1 MGAPESNDTMAMEI
15 TARIARHLVGLKYEH
30 LTPDAITAA
39 KRFMLDT
46 LAVGWAGSDSGGC
59 GEARA
64 MMVADGGAPASTV
77 WCYGDRLPPSQAAF
91 LNSMFAAALDF
102 DSLGRDSPSHVNV
115 VVLPAALAV
124 AEQVRASGRDFLTA
138 LVAGCDL
145 MCRLGASAEAL
156 GQPHKGWFFTSV
168 HGVFGATAAV
178 AKLLRLDAAQ
188 TQHAL
193 GMAFSQAAGTQQANI
208 EPSLTK
214 RMQSAFAAR
223 NGVFVS
229 HLAKHGLT
237 APKQVIEGQCGL
249 FALYQGG
256 DVDRLFRGIGSVFEN
271 TNLSIKKYP
280 SCGCNHTAIEAALK
294 LRADHGLKPSDV
306 ERMEI
311 TISPFMD
318 RLVGGPFDPSGDPQ
332 VAAQFNIRYSLA
344 CAMVRG
350 KLGLAELENDAV
362 FDPVIGR
369 LVDRVEVKVDPANN
383 GKRGPAHLAIRTAKG
398 ETVSC
403 SVEHV
408 PGDENAPMSEEEI
421 RAKCVDCFGLG
432 ASPVTGAACDR
443 LMARIGEVEK
453 LGDMNALLEGFPT
466 VQHR

>member
-1 MGAPESNDTMAMEI
+1 MGAPDTVDIRAMEI
-15 TARIARHLVGLKYEH
+15 TARLARHLVGLRYEDI
-30 LTPDAITAA
+30 TPDAIDAA
-39 KRFMLDT
+39 RRFMLDT
-46 LAVGWAGSDSGGC
+46 IAVGWAGSDSGGC

-77 WCYGDRLPPSQAAF
+77 WCYGDKLPPSQVAF

-124 AEQVRASGRDFLTA
+124 AEQVGATGREFLTA
-138 LVAGCDL
+138 LIAGCDL

-178 AKLLRLDAAQ
+178 AKLLKLDAAQ

-193 GMAFSQAAGTQQANI
+193 GIAFSQAAGTQQANI

-229 HLAKHGLT
+229 HLAKRGLT
-237 APKQVIEGQCGL
+237 APRQVIEGQCGL

-256 DVDRLFRGIGSVFEN
+256 DVDRLFRDIGRVFEN

-280 SCGCNHTAIEAALK
+280 SCGCNHTAIEAALQ
-294 LRADHGLKPSDV
+294 LREQHALRPDDI

-318 RLVGGPFDPSGDPQ
+318 RLVGGIFDPSGDPQ

-344 CAMVRG
+344 CALVRG

-362 FDPVIGR
+362 FDPVIASVVNK
-369 LVDRVEVKVDPANN
+369 VDVKVDPDNH
-383 GKRGPAHLAIRTAKG
+383 GKRGPAQLAIRTRSG
-398 ETVSC
+398 LSVSC
-403 SVEHV
+403 TVEHV
-408 PGDENAPMSEEEI
+408 PGDENAPMSDAEV

-432 ASPVTGAACDR
+432 ASPLRGIACDAF
-443 LMARIGEVEK
+443 MERISTVEQ
-453 LGDMNALLEGFPT
+453 LGDMRELLSGLP
-466 VQHR
+466 VAGR